1 VLSQQAYILF
11 YARQGTPWFSKFVE
25 TTIPLLQRC
34 NTSPKSVLDITDGQ
48 DKSFPILNENI
59 ERSGVGESK
68 ELTDGQN
75 KSFPILNGNI
85 ERSGAGE
92 SKEFPKKFDYSGQQS
107 REFLETDDVIYASPC
122 REQFPAGTP
131 NKKTPNLN
139 GSEDINAQVQPLNS
153 TSLTKIA
160 KPGGSSYAENAAP
173 DKNKRSLDV
182 FDFTENDGFN
192 PLTPPN
198 SPPYQTPGDWIYFY

>member
-107 REFLETDDVIYASPC
+107 CEFLETDDVIYASPC
-122 REQFPAGTP
+122 REQFPAGPP
-131 NKKTPNLN
+131 NKKTLNLN

-153 TSLTKIA
+153 TSLTKNA